1 MHINGRQNID
11 EVLARMEV
19 VRGRLDR
26 DAQATKQSVQN
37 MTDWRYIVRKNPIA
51 TVAIAAV
58 AGFLLVPKKRQPS
71 PSITTADIE
80 RLAKEHTVIV
90 TKESSASPGLVGTV
104 AAIAGAALTRAAT
117 NFLATKVSEFS
128 KFSEREEVDHA

>member
-1 MHINGRQNID
+1 MYVNGRQNID

-37 MTDWRYIVRKNPIA
+37 MTDWRYIVRKNPLA

-58 AGFLLVPKKRQPS
+58 AGFLLVPKKRQPAPALTS
-71 PSITTADIE
+71 ADIE

-90 TKESSASPGLVGTV
+90 AKEASASPGLVGTV